1 MPPASPPAPNRST
14 GSSFRRPH
22 GACVSSPPRA
32 GEMASEATPEGV
44 SLGRCTN
51 VIAAGPLPTLPR
63 KRERVSFILLAM
75 RLCIRVL
82 LTPLQESPSCLPL
95 KEGRR
100 SAERRTTGSAP
111 PQKEKPASVCGEHHR
126 LSPANAGSKRR
137 RPRLSAPHR
146 GHAPRGLTLNS
157 APGRAS
163 WNHRIQTGG
172 PSPAPV
178 QPAPGSP
185 ITRRTV
191 DAQNRPEKGYKPH
204 PGTAPAPSIGCH
216 RSTSLRWA
224 SWPYVAI
231 TVTYV
236 KTSSPHQ

>member
-82 LTPLQESPSCLPL
+82 LTPLQESPSCLPFP
-95 KEGRR
+95 KGRE
-100 SAERRTTGSAP
+100 AERRTAHHGFRPAAERKACQRMRRAPSLVSRKRGIKTAAPSPFGAP
-111 PQKEKPASVCGEHHR
+111 PRSCAEGPDPRLGSGPRFLESPDPNGRTLSGTSAASTWQSDHAPDGRCPEPPGSRVTSPIREPHPPHR
-126 LSPANAGSKRR
+126 SAVTGR
-137 RPRLSAPHR
+137 RPFD
-146 GHAPRGLTLNS
+146 
-157 APGRAS
+157 GRA
-163 WNHRIQTGG
+163 G
-172 PSPAPV
+172 PM
-178 QPAPGSP
+178 
-185 ITRRTV
+185 
-191 DAQNRPEKGYKPH
+191 
-204 PGTAPAPSIGCH
+204 
-216 RSTSLRWA
+216 
-224 SWPYVAI
+224 
-231 TVTYV
+231 
-236 KTSSPHQ
+236 